1 MNEKE
6 KEALKA
12 ALPQY
17 VESIT
22 TRDARAGRNMY
33 VCPLCGSGT
42 GKGAGKANGA
52 FSIKDGRTWHCFS
65 CGKGGD
71 IFDLIQEHE
80 GLTDFLDQA
89 ARAAEIAGI
98 TLDSPADPGRQLPTM
113 TGEDKYKKTFS
124 WETASDST
132 PKAPPIR
139 AGKFKDYIDQCQAAA
154 YQTGYFEQRGFDWN
168 DIERF
173 GLGYDAEKNLI
184 VIPYD
189 SQGSYYITRNTTQ
202 PNIKE
207 GRFIGKPSA
216 EEAGAEPLY
225 NYAALSS
232 DLPCFVT
239 ESPIDAISIMKSG
252 KGKCSAVATGG
263 TSHMKL
269 LKAIQGKTPA
279 CVFVLSYDNDA
290 QGQTAQTALAADL
303 EKQGVPYVL
312 AEYSLQEYGEHFRKD
327 PNDFLRNNPKQ
338 LAEDVAANI
347 RRAEL
352 RKNKELF
359 ELMQMHQA
367 TTGANNI
374 QAFKD
379 LVDGK
384 PSEIAMNPVSTGF
397 TELDKVI
404 EGGLYPGLYIL
415 GAISSL
421 GKTSFLLQMADQIAA
436 SGQDVLYIS
445 MEMSRNE
452 LIGKS
457 ISRLSYM
464 TAGKNDKWKAK
475 TVTGIL
481 SKDRYKDYG
490 QAVKEHLKNCIDLYG
505 EYAGNLYIY
514 EGIGDIGAGEIKK
527 IVEGHRMEKGKVPV
541 VLIDYLQILA
551 PHDIRASDKQNTDKN
566 VLELKRL
573 SRDYKV
579 PVIAISSFNRDSYNA
594 EVNLTAFKESGA
606 IEYGSDVLMAIQP
619 AGMKSG
625 TDTSTQKIN
634 AELVKTCKAAKVREI
649 ELKILKQRN
658 GQTGSGVKFN
668 YYAYFNYFEEDKTK
682 AAQAKKYNEELPII

>member
-1 MNEKE
+1 MNEKD

-42 GKGAGKANGA
+42 GKGKGKANGA
-52 FSIKDGRTWHCFS
+52 FSIKDGSAWHCFS
-65 CGKGGD
+65 CEKGGD
-71 IFDLIQEHE
+71 IFDLIREHE
-80 GLTDFLDQA
+80 GLEDFLDQA

-124 WETASDST
+124 WEKSPQPVRS
-132 PKAPPIR
+132 
-139 AGKFKDYIDQCQAAA
+139 GKFKDYIDQCQASA

-173 GLGYDAEKNLI
+173 GLGYDPEKDLI

-189 SQGSYYITRNTTQ
+189 SQGSYYITRNTTK
-202 PNIKE
+202 PNEKE

-216 EEAGAEPLY
+216 DEAGPEPVY

-239 ESPIDAISIMKSG
+239 EAPLDAISIMKSG
-252 KGKCSAVATGG
+252 EGKCNGIATGG

-269 LKAIQGKTPA
+269 LKAIQGKTPP
-279 CVFVLSYDNDA
+279 CVFVLSYDNDE
-290 QGQTAQTALAADL
+290 QGQAAQTALAEDL
-303 EKQGVPYVL
+303 EKWDVPYVL
-312 AEYSLQEYGEHFRKD
+312 AEYSLQEYREAMRKD
-327 PNDFLRNNPKQ
+327 PNDLLRSNPDQ
-338 LAEDVAANI
+338 LREDIAANI

-352 RKNKELF
+352 RRNKELF
-359 ELMQMHQA
+359 ELMQQHQA
-367 TTGANNI
+367 TAGSNNLQGFI
-374 QAFKD
+374 D
-379 LVDGK
+379 LLDGK
-384 PSEIAMNPVSTGF
+384 PSDIATDPIKTGF
-397 TELDKVI
+397 KELDSKI
-404 EGGLYPGLYIL
+404 EGGLFPGALYIL

-421 GKTSFLLQMADQIAA
+421 GKSTFLIQMADQIAQ
-436 SGQDVLYIS
+436 SGHDALYIS
-445 MEMSRNE
+445 LEMSRHE
-452 LIGKS
+452 LIAKS
-457 ISRLSYM
+457 ISRLSYT

-490 QAVKEHLKNCIDLYG
+490 QAVKEHLRSCIDLYR
-505 EYAGNLYIY
+505 EYAGHLYIY
-514 EGIGDIGAGEIKK
+514 EGVGSVGVEQIKDIVK
-527 IVEGHRMEKGKVPV
+527 GHKTETGKAPV
-541 VLIDYLQILA
+541 VLIDYAQILA
-551 PHDIRASDKQNTDKN
+551 PYDMRASDKQNVDKSI
-566 VLELKRL
+566 LELKRL
-573 SRDYKV
+573 SRDYKT
-579 PVIAISSFNRDSYNA
+579 PVFCLSSFNRDNYDS
-594 EVNLTAFKESGA
+594 EVNMTAFKESGA
-606 IEYGSDVLMAIQP
+606 LEYGSDVLMAIQP
-619 AGMKSG
+619 QGMKNGSDNQ
-625 TDTSTQKIN
+625 TKKYN
-634 AELVKTCKAAKVREI
+634 NELVKTCKAARIREV

-658 GQTGSGVKFN
+658 GLTGSSVKFN
-668 YYAYFNYFEEDKTK
+668 YYAHFNYFEEDKTK

>member
-1 MNEKE
+1 MNEKD

-22 TRDARAGRNMY
+22 TRDAGAGRNMY

-42 GKGAGKANGA
+42 GKGTGKADGA
-52 FSIKDGRTWHCFS
+52 FSIKDGKSWHCFV
-65 CGKGGD
+65 CHKGGD
-71 IFDLIQEHE
+71 IFDLIKEHE

-98 TLDSPADPGRQLPTM
+98 TLASPADPGRQLPTM
-113 TGEDKYKKTFS
+113 TGENKPKTS
-124 WETASDST
+124 Q
-132 PKAPPIR
+132 PPVR
-139 AGKFKDYIDQCQAAA
+139 SGKFKDYITKCQAAA

-189 SQGSYYITRNTTQ
+189 HEGNYYITRNTTT

-252 KGKCSAVATGG
+252 KCNAVATGG

-290 QGQTAQTALAADL
+290 QGQAAQTALAADL

-312 AEYSLQEYGEHFRKD
+312 AEYSLQEYGEFFKKD
-327 PNDFLRNNPKQ
+327 PNDFLRNNPEQ

-352 RKNKELF
+352 RRNKELF
-359 ELMQMHQA
+359 ELMQQHQGQ
-367 TTGANNI
+367 TGANNLQGFI
-374 QAFKD
+374 D
-379 LVDGK
+379 LINGK

-397 TELDKVI
+397 TELDKAI

-421 GKTSFLLQMADQIAA
+421 GKTSFLLQMADQIAQ
-436 SGQDVLYIS
+436 SGHDVLYIS
-445 MEMSRNE
+445 MEMSRTE
-452 LIGKS
+452 LIAKS
-457 ISRLSYM
+457 ISRLSYT

-490 QAVKEHLKNCIDLYG
+490 QAVKEHLRSCIDLYG
-505 EYAGNLYIY
+505 EYAGRLYIY
-514 EGIGDIGAGEIKK
+514 EGIGDIGAEEIKK
-527 IVEGHRMEKGKVPV
+527 IVKGHMMETGRPPTVFV
-541 VLIDYLQILA
+541 DYLQILSSF
-551 PHDIRASDKQNTDKN
+551 DVRASDKQATDRN
-566 VLELKRL
+566 VLELKRM
-573 SRDYKV
+573 SRDFKT
-579 PVIAISSFNRDSYNA
+579 PVFCLSSFNRDSYST
-594 EVNLTAFKESGA
+594 EVSMSAFKESGS
-606 IEYGSDVLMAIQP
+606 IEFTSDVLMAIQP

-658 GQTGSGVKFN
+658 GQTGSNVKFN
-668 YYAYFNYFEEDKTK
+668 YHAYFNYFEEDKAK
-682 AAQAKKYNEELPII
+682 PAQANKYNQELTII

>member
-1 MNEKE
+1 MNDKDKE
-6 KEALKA
+6 LLKA

-22 TRDARAGRNMY
+22 TRDARAGRDMY

-42 GKGAGKANGA
+42 GKGTGKADGA
-52 FSIKDGRTWHCFS
+52 FSLYDDRKKWKCHS
-65 CGKGGD
+65 CQAGGD
-71 IFDLIQEHE
+71 IFDLIKEHE
-80 GLTDFLDQA
+80 GLEDFLDQA

-113 TGEDKYKKTFS
+113 TGENKPKTNQ
-124 WETASDST
+124 
-132 PKAPPIR
+132 PPVR
-139 AGKFKDYIDQCQAAA
+139 SGKFKDYITKCQAAA
-154 YQTGYFEQRGFDWN
+154 YQTGYFEQRGFNWD

-173 GLGYDAEKNLI
+173 GLGYDANHNTI
-184 VIPYD
+184 IIPYD
-189 SQGSYYITRNTTQ
+189 KDGNYYLERNTTQ
-202 PNIKE
+202 PNVKE
-207 GRFIGKPSA
+207 GRYIHKPSK
-216 EEAGAEPLY
+216 EESGIEEPLY
-225 NYAALSS
+225 NRSALFS
-232 DLPCFVT
+232 DLPAFIT
-239 ESPIDAISIMKSG
+239 ESPFDAISIMKAG
-252 KGKCSAVATGG
+252 NGKCNAIATGG
-263 TSHMKL
+263 VNHYKL
-269 LKAIQGKTPA
+269 LKTIKDTGANCI
-279 CVFVLSYDNDA
+279 FILSFDYDEIGRNA
-290 QGQTAQTALAADL
+290 TEKLAANM
-303 EKQGVPYVL
+303 ESMNIPFIT
-312 AEYSLQEYGEHFRKD
+312 AEYSLTKYGEHFRKD
-327 PNDFLRNNPKQ
+327 PNDFLRNNPEQ

-367 TTGANNI
+367 QTGANNI

-397 TELDKVI
+397 TELDKAI

-452 LIGKS
+452 LIAKS

-505 EYAGNLYIY
+505 EYAGKLYIY

-527 IVEGHRMEKGKVPV
+527 IVKGHMMETGRPPV
-541 VLIDYLQILA
+541 ICVDYLQILSSF
-551 PHDIRASDKQNTDKN
+551 DVRASDKQATDRN
-566 VLELKRL
+566 VLELKRM
-573 SRDYKV
+573 SRDFKT
-579 PVIAISSFNRDSYNA
+579 PVFCLSSFNRDSYST
-594 EVNLTAFKESGA
+594 EVSMSAFKESGS
-606 IEYGSDVLMAIQP
+606 IEFTSDCLMAIQP

-658 GQTGSGVKFN
+658 GQTGGSVKFN
-668 YYAYFNYFEEDKTK
+668 YHAYFNYFEEDKT
-682 AAQAKKYNEELPII
+682 QANRSYSYDKER